1 MINGILTTALLLVL
15 VVPAAV
21 ADDNVCPC
29 VPLSKVWVT
38 TACET
43 WNCAQS
49 AMILANGD
57 PYAVAIPTADAKY
70 GWVVVRRV
78 VSGSATTTPEDP
90 FAVTSYAVMNDAIT
104 GFTAADPDTFPLL
117 LTAMDGSTLVVKLRQ
132 AAPGRRRVAS
142 R

>member
-1 MINGILTTALLLVL
+1 MINRLVSIALLLMIA
-15 VVPAAV
+15 VPSVV

-38 TACET
+38 TSCET

-57 PYAVAIPTADAKY
+57 PYALAVPTGDSKY
-70 GWVVVRRV
+70 GEVVIRRV
-78 VSGSATTTPEDP
+78 VAGSVTAVPEDP
-90 FAVTSYAVMNDAIT
+90 FAVTSYTAMNDAIA
-104 GFTAADPDTFPLL
+104 GFVAADPNTFPLL
-117 LTAMDGSTLVVKLRQ
+117 MTAMDGSTLLVKLRQ
-132 AAPGRRRVAS
+132 PAPGRRRAAS